1 MNARQP
7 WVRLILFFLIIGF
20 LLKRGSL
27 LTLAGMMVVV
37 FSVSWLWSRYSL
49 DRISYSRRL
58 HFYRGFPGENVDC
71 QVVVENEKF
80 LPLGWLELRDRW
92 PWGAA
97 PEDESKLAG
106 SQTSEYG
113 TLRILF
119 TMRGFHR
126 IRREIK
132 LRLRKRGVFTLGPL
146 EALSGDPFGFFESRK
161 KVDNRQKIVVYP
173 EMLPVEQ
180 MKLNPDDPFGL
191 TKANKRLYEDS
202 TRPIGVRDYRPEDG
216 FRQIHWPAT
225 ARIGTLQTRVFQPIS
240 GLDLVICMNVATFE
254 PHWQGVRPE
263 LLEALLSTSATLAYQ
278 SYLSG
283 YRVGLISNG
292 GMAHAGRTFR
302 VPPGRSPKHMPHL
315 LESLAGITPV
325 VCGPFDRFLLR
336 EAPYLEYGSTL
347 IVVTG
352 VMPTSL
358 HEALIKLKAKSRKV
372 VLVALSEEEPGIIPN
387 TDIIHMPFEQSEK
400 VQ

>member
-20 LLKRGSL
+20 LLERGGL

-37 FSVSWLWSRYSL
+37 IGVSWLWSRYSL

-58 HFYRGFPGENVDC
+58 PLSRGFPGENIDC
-71 QVVVENEKF
+71 QVVVENNKI

-92 PWGAA
+92 PWSAA
-97 PEDESKLAG
+97 PEDENMLAG
-106 SQTSEYG
+106 SQASEEG
-113 TLRILF
+113 ILRILY

-126 IRREIK
+126 IKREIK

-146 EALSGDPFGFFESRK
+146 ETVSGDPFGFFESRK

-173 EMLPVEQ
+173 EMLSVEQ

-191 TKANKRLYEDS
+191 SQTRRRLYQDS
-202 TRPIGVRDYRPEDG
+202 TRPIGIRDYRPEDG

-225 ARIGTLQTRVFQPIS
+225 ARMGVLQTRVFQPIS

-254 PHWQGVRPE
+254 PYWQGVQPE
-263 LLEALLSTSATLAYQ
+263 LLEALLSTSASLAYQ
-278 SYLSG
+278 SFLMG

-292 GMAHAGRTFR
+292 GMAHARKTFR

-315 LESLAGITPV
+315 LESLAAIKPV
-325 VCGPFDRFLLR
+325 AYGPFDRFLLR

-352 VMPTSL
+352 VMPKSL
-358 HEALIKLKAKSRKV
+358 HEALFKLKARSRKV
-372 VLVALSEEEPGIIPN
+372 VLVALTEEEPEFIHN
-387 TDIIHMPFEQSEK
+387 TDIIHLPFEHSEK

>member
-1 MNARQP
+1 
-7 WVRLILFFLIIGF
+7 
-20 LLKRGSL
+20 
-27 LTLAGMMVVV
+27 MVVV

-173 EMLPVEQ
+173 EMIPVEQ

-352 VMPTSL
+352 VMPKSL
-358 HEALIKLKAKSRKV
+358 HEALIKLKARSRKV
-372 VLVALSEEEPGIIPN
+372 VLVSLTEEEPGFIPN
-387 TDIIHMPFEQSEK
+387 TDIIHLPFEQSEK

>member
-1 MNARQP
+1 M
-7 WVRLILFFLIIGF
+7 VIG
-20 LLKRGSL
+20 
-27 LTLAGMMVVV
+27 
-37 FSVSWLWSRYSL
+37 VSWLWSRYSL

-58 HFYRGFPGENVDC
+58 PLSRGFPGENIDC
-71 QVVVENEKF
+71 QVVVENNKI

-92 PWGAA
+92 PWSAA
-97 PEDESKLAG
+97 PEDENMLAG
-106 SQTSEYG
+106 SQASEEG
-113 TLRILF
+113 ILRILY

-126 IRREIK
+126 IKREIK

-146 EALSGDPFGFFESRK
+146 ETVSGDPFGFFESRK

-173 EMLPVEQ
+173 EMLSVEQ

-191 TKANKRLYEDS
+191 SQTRRRLYQDS
-202 TRPIGVRDYRPEDG
+202 TRPIGIRDYRPEDG

-225 ARIGTLQTRVFQPIS
+225 ARMGVLQTRVFQPIS

-254 PHWQGVRPE
+254 PYWQGVQPE
-263 LLEALLSTSATLAYQ
+263 LLEALLSTSASLAYQ
-278 SYLSG
+278 SFLMG

-292 GMAHAGRTFR
+292 GMAHARKTFR

-315 LESLAGITPV
+315 LESLAAIKPV
-325 VCGPFDRFLLR
+325 AYGPFDRFLLR

-352 VMPTSL
+352 VMPKSL
-358 HEALIKLKAKSRKV
+358 HEALFKLKARSRKV
-372 VLVALSEEEPGIIPN
+372 VLVALTEEEPEFIHN
-387 TDIIHMPFEQSEK
+387 TDIIHLPFEHSEK